1 MKDKNKKTLEGIKA
15 AFKTAKD
22 KLTNIVRT
30 NNEDSYVHT
39 EVIYNTCSNFIVFI
53 SFSEDKLADMVEFLE
68 ACKQSVNLKIA
79 YDHLEYEEDTDK
91 TDENGNM
98 ITVTHKKYYLL
109 IGGKPADYIAI
120 YHNSANLANDIL
132 LAISKEIANRRD
144 SMEFE
149 TLIKDGIFNGFTFK
163 YQSVMPEYD
172 EYVRVS
178 KCHYDNVSL
187 ILERLPHCFTG
198 SDLIRF
204 VNCYD
209 SDFRITSAYDMLA
222 KAYLQNNDNC
232 KGLIETIFSGMFVDL
247 FGDPSEEVYMNLL
260 GPRYLIVDSNGLPGD
275 KKPEELDEIFRE
287 EYEKFNA
294 IMDLSINYEDIDEIL
309 NSDDID
315 GGDEE

>member
-1 MKDKNKKTLEGIKA
+1 MKDKNKKILEGIKA
-15 AFKTAKD
+15 AFKAAKD
-22 KLTNIVRT
+22 KLTNIVRV

-39 EVIYNTCSNFIVFI
+39 EVIYNTGSNFIVFI

-68 ACKQSVNLKIA
+68 ACKQSVDLKIA
-79 YDHLEYEEDTDK
+79 YDHLEYEEHTDK
-91 TDENGNM
+91 TDENGDI
-98 ITVTHKKYYLL
+98 ITVIHKKYYLL
-109 IGGKPADYIAI
+109 IGGKPVDYIAI

-132 LAISKEIANRRD
+132 LAISKEIANCRD

-163 YQSVMPEYD
+163 YQGVMPEYD

-178 KCHYDNVSL
+178 KCHYDNVSF

-198 SDLIRF
+198 SDLVKF

-209 SDFRITSAYDMLA
+209 SDFNSTSAYDMLA
-222 KAYLQNNDNC
+222 KAYLRNNDRY
-232 KGLIETIFSGMFVDL
+232 KDLIETVFSKMFEEL
-247 FGDPSEEVYMNLL
+247 FGDPSEEIYMNLL

-294 IMDLSINYEDIDEIL
+294 IMDLSIDYENIDEIL
-309 NSDDID
+309 SRDDID

>member
-1 MKDKNKKTLEGIKA
+1 MKDKNKKILEGIKV
-15 AFKTAKD
+15 AFKAAKD
-22 KLTNIVRT
+22 KLTNIVRA

-39 EVIYNTCSNFIVFI
+39 EVIYNTGSNFIVFI

-68 ACKQSVNLKIA
+68 ACKQSVDLKIA

-91 TDENGNM
+91 TDENGDI
-98 ITVTHKKYYLL
+98 ITVIHKKYYLL
-109 IGGKPADYIAI
+109 IGGKPVDYIAI

-132 LAISKEIANRRD
+132 LAISKEIANCRD

-149 TLIKDGIFNGFTFK
+149 ALIKDSIFNGFTFK
-163 YQSVMPEYD
+163 YQGVMPEYD

-178 KCHYDNVSL
+178 KCHYDNVSF

-198 SDLIRF
+198 SDLVKF

-209 SDFRITSAYDMLA
+209 SDFNSTSAYDMLA
-222 KAYLQNNDNC
+222 KAYLQNNDRY
-232 KGLIETIFSGMFVDL
+232 KDLIETVFSKMFEEL
-247 FGDPSEEVYMNLL
+247 FGDPSEEIYMNLL

-294 IMDLSINYEDIDEIL
+294 IMDLSIDYENIDEIL
-309 NSDDID
+309 SSDDID